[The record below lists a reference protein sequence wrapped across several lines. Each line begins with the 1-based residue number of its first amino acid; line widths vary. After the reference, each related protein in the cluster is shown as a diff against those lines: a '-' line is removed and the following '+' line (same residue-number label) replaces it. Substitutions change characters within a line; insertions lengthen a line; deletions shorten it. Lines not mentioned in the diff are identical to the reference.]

1 MLLYVGLSIVSI
13 TINLCAQSLLT
24 QMKKTG
30 LHLRIVQL
38 FSASQGDSA
47 ENNSARAQQK
57 ENATT
62 EDGRPGQE
70 ESIAMS
76 ELEERQTVDI
86 EDNNKAAR
94 MKIVR
99 DADGKS
105 YGTLQE

>member
-1 MLLYVGLSIVSI
+1 
-13 TINLCAQSLLT
+13 
-24 QMKKTG
+24 MKKTG
-30 LHLRIVQL
+30 LHVKIVQL
-38 FSASQGDSA
+38 FSSQGDAA
-47 ENNSARAQQK
+47 ENNSTREQQK

-62 EDGRPGQE
+62 ENREPGQE
-70 ESIAMS
+70 ERIAMS
-76 ELEERQTVDI
+76 DLEERRTVDI